1 MTSHNQT
8 LIDLVHLLF
17 NLASRFH
24 SLRLSF
30 AVSFLQLRDKYNDF
44 SPAVQ
49 EWLRFVPN
57 FLPSLI
63 RFLQCLRRYRDEKCP
78 FAVSLTPRECYPHL
92 SNGIKYFM
100 SMVAMCFFRSNA
112 CYGVFQLLYTFYA
125 LNWDLREDW
134 GGRRGKE

>member
-8 LIDLVHLLF
+8 LIDLTHLLF
-17 NLASRFH
+17 NIASRFV
-24 SLRLSF
+24 SFTLSVV
-30 AVSFLQLRDKYNDF
+30 VSFLQLRDKYADF
-44 SPAVQ
+44 SPSAQ

-63 RFLQCLRRYRDEKCP
+63 RFLQCLRRYRDEKSD

-92 SNGIKYFM
+92 SNAVKYFM
-100 SMVAMCFFRSNA
+100 AMVAMCFFRSNVLYA
-112 CYGVFQLLYTFYA
+112 VFQMLYTFYA

-134 GGRRGKE
+134 GRNMYSD